1 MFSSFFSTAPPV
13 DPTAPNFHPVSSKF
27 KDGELFGELAQ
38 KDTELLCTASGFVT
52 ETQVFYTIAND
63 GTSITCQLI
72 HSSVGMWYPTIQF
85 VCKIYNPKTKELTW
99 KSVNVNNFVC
109 PPPGRDRR
117 STKAD
122 EFSFTHKSTP
132 GSDHPESY
140 TISANPTPDLQISL
154 EISRPAKIPGF
165 KVGKGDQGGYSYFGA
180 DPKNA
185 DGYVIHRFWPR
196 YKASGLVVMN
206 GKALSVDGTGMF
218 IHAIQ
223 GMRPNLVAASWNFAY
238 FDSDELG
245 GTSAIQME
253 FTTTDAYGLKGAGS
267 GGVVVN
273 VGSLVVRGKLVALT
287 AETKGPNVAKGD
299 ESRLKSRATHLKPI
313 HDPDTG
319 YNKPCEIL
327 YEWTGPSFSPETP
340 GIYRA
345 STIVDIGSED
355 KGLIEKVDVLAEIP
369 YVLKMA
375 VNYVAGTKPYIY
387 QYINPATL
395 SLTEPG
401 SETPLDV
408 QGTLYN
414 EATFIS

>member
-27 KDGELFGELAQ
+27 KDGELFGELSQ

-52 ETQVFYTIAND
+52 ETQVFYIIAQD

-85 VCKIYNPKTKELTW
+85 VCKIYDPITKELTW
-99 KSVNVNNFVC
+99 KSVNTSNFVC
-109 PPPGRDRR
+109 PPPGHDKR

-122 EFSFTHKSTP
+122 EFSFTYKSTP

-140 TISANPTPDLQISL
+140 TIRANPTPDLQISL
-154 EISRPAKIPGF
+154 EVSRSADIPGF
-165 KVGKGDQGGYSYFGA
+165 KVGKGEQGGYSYFGH

-196 YKASGLVVMN
+196 FKAAGLVVMN
-206 GKALSVDGTGMF
+206 GKAMSVEGPGMF
-218 IHAIQ
+218 VHAIQ
-223 GMRPNLVAASWNFAY
+223 GMRPNLVAASWNFAH
-238 FDSDELG
+238 FQSDDLG

-253 FTTTDAYGLKGAGS
+253 FTTTDSYGLRGANS
-267 GGVVVN
+267 GRVTVN
-273 VGSLVVRGKLVALT
+273 VGSLVVRGKLVAVT
-287 AETKGPNVAKGD
+287 AETSGPTAAKGD
-299 ESRLKSRATHLKPI
+299 ESRLKSKTTHLKPI
-313 HDPDTG
+313 LDPDTG
-319 YNKPCEIL
+319 YNKPSEIL
-327 YEWTGPSFSPETP
+327 YEWTGPSILAGTP
-340 GIYRA
+340 GTYSA
-345 STIVDIGSED
+345 SLGINHGSED

-387 QYINPATL
+387 QWINPATL
-395 SLTEPG
+395 SITEPG
-401 SETPLDV
+401 SETPIDV
-408 QGTLYN
+408 KGTLYN